1 MDWNIVA
8 REDICFKYICN
19 FDVWITLFCFRYV
32 HRYVKPRIFFKNEY
46 DKKGKVASTTPEWVG
61 DEPDNP
67 DLDNDPIL
75 KQVVQQEKAKVM
87 DEMFEIQEYIDK
99 ILELVNS

>member
-1 MDWNIVA
+1 VNNT
-8 REDICFKYICN
+8 FG
-19 FDVWITLFCFRYV
+19 FRYV
-32 HRYVKPRIFFKNEY
+32 HRYVKPRIFFKKEY
-46 DKKGKVASTTPEWVG
+46 DKKGKVVSKCPPTCPKWVG
-61 DEPDNP
+61 DEPDDS

-99 ILELVNS
+99 ILELVNSQANS

>member
-1 MDWNIVA
+1 MDWNIVSPK
-8 REDICFKYICN
+8 EDIRFKYCCN
-19 FDVWITLFCFRYV
+19 FDVSITLSCFRYV
-32 HRYVKPRIFFKNEY
+32 HRYVKPRIFFKKNIQ
-46 DKKGKVASTTPEWVG
+46 KGKVVGTTPEWVG

-99 ILELVNS
+99 ILELVNY

>member
-1 MDWNIVA
+1 
-8 REDICFKYICN
+8 
-19 FDVWITLFCFRYV
+19 
-32 HRYVKPRIFFKNEY
+32 VKPRIFFKNEY
-46 DKKGKVASTTPEWVG
+46 DKKGKVVSTTPQWVG
-61 DEPDNP
+61 DEPDDG

-99 ILELVNS
+99 ILELVNSEANSCQKKSDRE

>member
-1 MDWNIVA
+1 M
-8 REDICFKYICN
+8 
-19 FDVWITLFCFRYV
+19 
-32 HRYVKPRIFFKNEY
+32 KPRIFFKNEY

-61 DEPDNP
+61 DEPDDP